1 MDGRRTYLDTLNA
14 GRQRRAATTLDDLN
28 RSLELLGERL
38 ERRGGDAPRGGSQG
52 HHARPGWSSVEETVA
67 APKTLPSWREEKNM
81 SRDDAYQATTG
92 RLAAEVKGL
101 RDELRHQMTAGLQ
114 REFDSLRS
122 DLSRAYSA
130 SDANNGGKL
139 ADELERIS
147 DSIRTLSSRS
157 DDKGVNLLRLDIEQ
171 LRAEL
176 DSLAREDTVR
186 SMDSRWDQFDRRWN
200 ELEHRIDAKSA
211 SDPAL
216 QALADRLQQ
225 ITDAVNNLPES
236 LSLRSLEDKVRTLAG
251 SVDHFSQQDGRAPQL
266 LAAIE
271 QRLDE
276 ISRAIVASA
285 SAPAATLDFEPIDR
299 IERRISSL
307 AEQLDDLATRGAS
320 TEIIDRLNALSL
332 RIDDVARQAEVPA
345 KSVEKLAGQL
355 AIIADRIDTGST
367 LPNADELM
375 RGIENRFDQFADIM
389 ERRQDTALEASHAM
403 FRDLESRLYD
413 VISKLDQRPEPP
425 AVDNSGLMD
434 AIDARLADFSQRL
447 EDRKADIL
455 DDRAVRELEAKID
468 TISSRFDSAPAFAPQ
483 VDPDVI
489 RNLESQIAGLSAFL
503 SRPEQPMPALD
514 DIAPRLDEMEKAIRG
529 NRDVVMDAARRAAE
543 DVARTFSGPQA
554 DTSAV
559 EGLAQD
565 LKALEAITKRSDDRN
580 SKTFEAIHDT
590 LLKIVDRLGSVE
602 AASATSSSEPVP
614 APVAAKVS
622 VKDAPSIVP
631 TEIMAAPDTG
641 DSLAPV
647 VETENVTAE
656 LVTAP
661 AADEAKAASAGK
673 RRSMFSGL
681 GSAFSRKKKKA
692 VDAPA
697 AEGADL
703 QTGGETVVVDLD
715 QPLDPKIANRPMQ
728 PGSGTPDLSRIMKRV
743 REERAQ
749 QPARRED
756 ADAAKSD
763 FIAAARRA
771 AQAAAAEAEVLKRH
785 SDIAGPSRGFSLGQ
799 LLKARRKTIL
809 MGAAAVMIALAGLQ
823 LSKAFLSDKNVVTG
837 GNAVVES
844 TKAKTAELPAKPV
857 EDEAAAKPDGDA
869 FESTALPV
877 AEPKPAVSGAA
888 EDMDESSTA
897 SVAAEQQQPAPAMA
911 EETNVAMAGPA
922 TTVEPA
928 KPAADVDPSTV
939 SAALEPSPEPE
950 PVVTA
955 PAATVASTPAD
966 TGPIAL
972 REAADSGDPKAMFEI
987 GARYSEGRGTKADNA
1002 KAAEW
1007 YERAAELGVA
1017 PAQYRIGNMYEKGVG
1032 VTRDLKK
1039 AKTWYQ
1045 MAAEQGNASA
1055 MHNLAVLYA
1064 MGADGTTDNE
1074 SAARWFN
1081 KAAGLGV
1088 KDSQFNLGIL
1098 NAKGVGMPQ
1107 NLEESYKWF
1116 ALVAKTGDRDAAA
1129 KRDEIAN
1136 SLRPEQLD
1144 KARAA
1149 AELWKAQPVD
1159 PAANVVDVPDEWQE
1173 SAEQTASVDMKKA
1186 VKTIQLI
1193 LNKNGYDA
1201 GGADGVMGQ
1210 KTRNAII
1217 AFQKDNGLPENGEVT
1232 EKLVQELLAR
1242 K

>member
-1 MDGRRTYLDTLNA
+1 MDGRRTYLDSLNA
-14 GRQRRAATTLDDLN
+14 GRQRRGPSTLDDLS
-28 RSLELLGERL
+28 RSLERLGDRL
-38 ERRGGDAPRGGSQG
+38 ERRGDQPHGGASERHQ
-52 HHARPGWSSVEETVA
+52 RPGWSA
-67 APKTLPSWREEKNM
+67 ADEMAPAPAARPSWRDEAAP
-81 SRDDAYQATTG
+81 RDDAYQATTG

-114 REFDSLRS
+114 REFDSLRT
-122 DLSRAYSA
+122 DIARAYAA
-130 SDANNGGKL
+130 SGPASSGKL
-139 ADELERIS
+139 AHELEHIS

-157 DDKGVNLLRLDIEQ
+157 DDKGINLLRLDVEQ

-176 DSLAREDTVR
+176 DTLAREDTVR
-186 SMDSRWDQFDRRWN
+186 SMDSRWDQMDQRWN
-200 ELEHRIDAKSA
+200 ELEDRIDARPA
-211 SDPAL
+211 SDPGLLAL
-216 QALADRLQQ
+216 HERLQQ

-236 LSLRSLEDKVRTLAG
+236 LSLRSLEDKVRTLSG

-266 LAAIE
+266 FAAIE

-285 SAPAATLDFEPIDR
+285 AASQPTALDFEPMER
-299 IERRISSL
+299 IERRIGSL
-307 AEQLDDLATRGAS
+307 AEQLDELATRGVS

-345 KSVEKLAGQL
+345 RSVEKLSGQL
-355 AIIADRIDTGST
+355 AMIADRIDAGST

-375 RGIENRFDQFADIM
+375 RGIENRFDQFAHIM
-389 ERRQDTALEASHAM
+389 ERRQDTALESSHAM
-403 FRDLESRLYD
+403 FRDLETRLYD
-413 VISKLDQRPEPP
+413 VISKLDHRPEP
-425 AVDNSGLMD
+425 VNTDNADLME
-434 AIDARLADFSQRL
+434 AIDTRLADFSRRL
-447 EDRKADIL
+447 EDRQADML
-455 DDRAVRELEAKID
+455 DDRSIRELEAKID
-468 TISSRFDSAPAFAPQ
+468 TISSRFDNAAATAPQ
-483 VDPDVI
+483 IHPDAI
-489 RNLESQIAGLSAFL
+489 RNLESQIADLSAFL
-503 SRPEQPMPALD
+503 SKPDQAMPALD
-514 DIAPRLDEMEKAIRG
+514 AISPRLEEMEKAIRG

-543 DVARTFSGPQA
+543 DVARTFAGPHA
-554 DTSAV
+554 DVTAV
-559 EGLAQD
+559 DGLTQD

-590 LLKIVDRLGSVE
+590 LLKIVDRLGSME
-602 AASATSSSEPVP
+602 TAAASPAEVIPATVTK
-614 APVAAKVS
+614 KVS

-631 TEIMAAPDTG
+631 AEIGVSDIAIAPRVEAETVAAP
-641 DSLAPV
+641 SI
-647 VETENVTAE
+647 
-656 LVTAP
+656 
-661 AADEAKAASAGK
+661 DEAPQPEAAK
-673 RRSMFSGL
+673 RGSMLRGL
-681 GSAFSRKKKKA
+681 GSAFARKKK

-697 AEGADL
+697 VDTAVADQPAASDAPTL
-703 QTGGETVVVDLD
+703 DLD
-715 QPLDPKIANRPMQ
+715 QPLDPKAANRPMQ

-743 REERAQ
+743 RDERAQ
-749 QPARRED
+749 QQPPKRED

-785 SDIAGPSRGFSLGQ
+785 SEIAGSSRGFKLAE
-799 LLKARRKTIL
+799 LLKARRKPIL

-823 LSKAFLSDKNVVTG
+823 LSKAFLSDRNVVTG
-837 GNAVVES
+837 GNVTAPVE
-844 TKAKTAELPAKPV
+844 TKAATAAGTGASTPGTGADAVATPRASDTATMPAATMQPPV
-857 EDEAAAKPDGDA
+857 TGAVDNADEVGTLSATMPEPAGTDDAAPVQSSADA
-869 FESTALPV
+869 TDTS
-877 AEPKPAVSGAA
+877 AA
-888 EDMDESSTA
+888 TETMTA
-897 SVAAEQQQPAPAMA
+897 SVPSTTENHASVQIDPAPA
-911 EETNVAMAGPA
+911 AM
-922 TTVEPA
+922 
-928 KPAADVDPSTV
+928 
-939 SAALEPSPEPE
+939 
-950 PVVTA
+950 PVA
-955 PAATVASTPAD
+955 PADA
-966 TGPIAL
+966 GPIAL

-1032 VTRDLKK
+1032 VTRDLTK

-1045 MAAEQGNASA
+1045 MASEQGNASA

-1064 MGADGTTDNE
+1064 MGADGTKDNE

-1081 KAAGLGV
+1081 KAADLGV

-1136 SLRPEQLD
+1136 SLRPEQLE
-1144 KARAA
+1144 KARATT
-1149 AELWKAQPVD
+1149 ELWKAKPVD
-1159 PAANVVDVPDEWQE
+1159 PAANVVDMPDEWQE
-1173 SAEQTASVDMKKA
+1173 SQEQTASVDMKKA

-1210 KTRNAII
+1210 KTRNAIV
-1217 AFQKDNGLPENGEVT
+1217 AFQKDNGLPTDGQVN
-1232 EKLVQELLAR
+1232 EKLVLELLAR